1 MNDAPPQKDS
11 CRTPPKT
18 VKNGG
23 GGGATSASG
32 VTPPISHLKCI
43 LGEGTNLGWVCFFQT
58 HPNSLMKNISGGIRG
73 FENPGLY
80 SLCCSPVFD
89 TFGVLGGRL
98 SCLTPLV
105 WWLDGF
111 PVFVL
116 LLSHSKCD
124 CTFTFHN
131 ESPSSSSSRSTRHL

>member
-1 MNDAPPQKDS
+1 MTLPLKKILVAPPPKNRQK
-11 CRTPPKT
+11 R
-18 VKNGG
+18 
-23 GGGATSASG
+23 GGATSASG

-43 LGEGTNLGWVCFFQT
+43 LGGGTNLGWVCFFQT

-89 TFGVLGGRL
+89 TFGV
-98 SCLTPLV
+98 V